1 MMNKESLY
9 NCYALRREVVEL
21 RKRHDELYN
30 TYKSPALVS
39 TGSHGN
45 TPSDPTSQAFYKLL
59 ELEEEYNDALDK
71 AVRQLAD
78 VQHWLNKIDDP
89 DLGRLLDIT
98 FLTVYH
104 GWKQPT
110 GYGTMKGL
118 TRQGSTSTVGLD
130 STRTFKVSVCVRF
143 ECANILV

>member
-9 NCYALRREVVEL
+9 NCRALRREVVEL

-30 TYKSPALVS
+30 TYRSPALVS
-39 TGSHGN
+39 TGSRGN

-89 DLGRLLDIT
+89 DFRAI
-98 FLTVYH
+98 VRYH
-104 GWKQPT
+104 FFD
-110 GYGTMKGL
+110 GL
-118 TRQGSTSTVGLD
+118 SWVETSAKVWNYD
-130 STRTFKVSVCVRF
+130 SSEASRAYFNRRF
-143 ECANILV
+143 RRYKNV

>member
-1 MMNKESLY
+1 MNKESLY

-30 TYKSPALVS
+30 TYRSPALVS

-45 TPSDPTSQAFYKLL
+45 APSNPTSQAFYKLL

-78 VQHWLNKIDDP
+78 IQRWLDKIDDP
-89 DLGRLLDIT
+89 DFRAIVRYHFFDGLSWVETANRL
-98 FLTVYH
+98 
-104 GWKQPT
+104 W
-110 GYGTMKGL
+110 GYE
-118 TRQGSTSTVGLD
+118 GSMSA
-130 STRTFKVSVCVRF
+130 RAYFNRRFKYYK
-143 ECANILV
+143 NI